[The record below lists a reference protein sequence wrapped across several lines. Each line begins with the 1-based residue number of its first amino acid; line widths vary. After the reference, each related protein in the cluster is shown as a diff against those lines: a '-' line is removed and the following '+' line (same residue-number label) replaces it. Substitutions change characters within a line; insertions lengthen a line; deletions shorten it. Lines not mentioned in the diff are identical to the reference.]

1 MTHLR
6 TTYFEIV
13 LREKNRISIIFT
25 CHELKLVEDE
35 SLCVEMIVLYQFRVY
50 YLGWVEGRQNFTIN
64 VFMYCRNE
72 FSVKICMKLWRSSFV
87 TIWIVNML
95 FVSPTQRE
103 VAKTHVYPAY
113 QFVIIT
119 KGACYTSVAICMNV
133 QYAIFTSLNFGN
145 E

>member
-64 VFMYCRNE
+64 VESMNSCI
-72 FSVKICMKLWRSSFV
+72 VVMSFP
-87 TIWIVNML
+87 L
-95 FVSPTQRE
+95 KF
-103 VAKTHVYPAY
+103 A
-113 QFVIIT
+113 
-119 KGACYTSVAICMNV
+119 
-133 QYAIFTSLNFGN
+133 
-145 E
+145 